1 MFVKFVIYSYRLF
14 SALHRTEN
22 HLIAERRTSGQLR
35 EYINQMEYDLK
46 TQTDLV
52 NELLVVNKETEVKY
66 KMQVCN
72 EFDFLC
78 YIELKGHLTGGRTK
92 SL

>member
-1 MFVKFVIYSYRLF
+1 MCFLQFLSISLTIF
-14 SALHRTEN
+14 LALHRTEN
-22 HLIAERRTSGQLR
+22 HLIAERRTAGQLR
-35 EYINQMEYDLK
+35 EYINQMEHDLK

-72 EFDFLC
+72 QSHFIF
-78 YIELKGHLTGGRTK
+78 T
-92 SL
+92 SN